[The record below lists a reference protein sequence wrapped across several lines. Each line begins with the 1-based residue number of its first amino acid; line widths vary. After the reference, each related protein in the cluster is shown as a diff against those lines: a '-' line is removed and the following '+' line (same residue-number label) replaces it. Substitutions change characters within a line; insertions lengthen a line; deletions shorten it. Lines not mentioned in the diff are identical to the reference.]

1 MTSPVVESRVIVRPR
16 SDGSVNVLAAV
27 CAVDGFADGTGPG
40 LAAGDAAGNFEI
52 KFARELP
59 RLDGA
64 GASVVRLNPIGSD
77 ASDNLA
83 VITVPVSA
91 LFGTTCAE
99 AIETA
104 IAASQLTNPIA
115 DARGGE
121 GLRESITLYYV
132 KNHRNLQSIKD
143 LDST

>member
-1 MTSPVVESRVIVRPR
+1 MRPR
-16 SDGSVNVLAAV
+16 SGGSVNVLAV
-27 CAVDGFADGTGPG
+27 VFAVDGFADGTGPG

-64 GASVVRLNPIGSD
+64 GASVVRLNPIWSD
-77 ASDNLA
+77 ASDCNLA
-83 VITVPVSA
+83 VITVPMSA

-104 IAASQLTNPIA
+104 IAASQLTNPMV
-115 DARGGE
+115 DARGEE